1 MSFNKAR
8 RCWCSVSER
17 EGWGGGRSSNSW
29 FVGFQSPSIIR
40 RWWWSLSGRHW
51 KKPPGFLRPVQNNNR
66 PRGRFLTWSGGFTGT
81 GSGGGRRCVRRVWL
95 VLPGQLTSAAP
106 AQQQVEPLRRSALT
120 QPSAV
125 SDSALWLAAADR
137 GPAHLFSFFFF
148 LTPPPLEEETAV
160 QFYVKIFLFTE
171 VGHNIPKRRFDIG
184 SKHLD
189 FRLKTLFKQ
198 IILTIN

>member
-137 GPAHLFSFFFF
+137 GPAHLFSIYFFSWR
-148 LTPPPLEEETAV
+148 PLLWRRKLRSSFMWKY
-160 QFYVKIFLFTE
+160 FYSQKWVITYRREDLRSE
-171 VGHNIPKRRFDIG
+171 ANISTSVWKLYLNK
-184 SKHLD
+184 SY
-189 FRLKTLFKQ
+189 
-198 IILTIN
+198 